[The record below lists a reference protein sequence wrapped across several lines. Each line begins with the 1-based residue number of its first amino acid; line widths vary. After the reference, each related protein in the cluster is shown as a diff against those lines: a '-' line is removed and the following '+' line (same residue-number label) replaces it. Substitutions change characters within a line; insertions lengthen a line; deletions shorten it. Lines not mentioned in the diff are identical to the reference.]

1 MKIRVSKAWRAFLPV
16 QRPGRGVRFKGEDGN
31 AIVEIAMVLPVFLA
45 LVTGIGSFAIALG
58 NQITLIQATG
68 AGGQYLQEIRTSTTD
83 PCKDTLTAIEN
94 AAPNLA
100 SANIGL
106 TLTLD
111 GNTPITATSCS
122 GKQSELVQGAAVT
135 VATTYPCILSVYGV
149 KFASSC
155 QLTAQVTEYE
165 Y

>member
-1 MKIRVSKAWRAFLPV
+1 MKTDCGLRKPANSLA
-16 QRPGRGVRFKGEDGN
+16 QRLRRLFHLGADDGN
-31 AIVEIAMVLPVFLA
+31 ALVEMALVLPVFLA
-45 LVTGIGSFAIALG
+45 FVTGIGSFAIALG

-68 AGGQYLQEIRTSTTD
+68 SGAQYLQQLRNGTTD
-83 PCKDTLTAIEN
+83 PCKDTITAIEN

-106 TLTLD
+106 TLTLN
-111 GNTPITATSCS
+111 GNSPITGSSCS
-122 GKQSELVQGAAVT
+122 GKQTQLIEGASVT
-135 VATTYPCILSVYGV
+135 VATTYPCTLSVYGV
-149 KFASSC
+149 KFANSC

>member
-1 MKIRVSKAWRAFLPV
+1 MKTDSSLRKRANSPALRLRRFLGL
-16 QRPGRGVRFKGEDGN
+16 RGEDGN
-31 AIVEIAMVLPVFLA
+31 ALVEIALILPVFLA
-45 LVTGIGSFAIALG
+45 FVTGIGSFAIALG

-68 AGGQYLQEIRTSTTD
+68 SGGQYLQELRTSTTD
-83 PCKDTLTAIEN
+83 PCKDTLTAIKN
-94 AAPNLA
+94 ASPSLA

-106 TLTLD
+106 TLTMN
-111 GNTPITATSCS
+111 GTKVTATTCS
-122 GKQSELVQGAAVT
+122 GDQSDLVQGGAVT

>member
-1 MKIRVSKAWRAFLPV
+1 MKIRGSKAWRAFSPV
-16 QRPGRGVRFKGEDGN
+16 QRPGRGARFRGEDGN
-31 AIVEIAMVLPVFLA
+31 ALIEIAMVLPVFLA
-45 LVTGIGSFAIALG
+45 FVTGIGSFAIALG

-68 AGGQYLQEIRTSTTD
+68 SGGQYLQQLRNSTTD

-100 SANIGL
+100 GSSIGM
-106 TLTLD
+106 TLTMN
-111 GNTPITATSCS
+111 GTKVTATSCS
-122 GKQSELVQGAAVT
+122 GDQSDLVEGAAVT
-135 VATTYPCILSVYGV
+135 VATTYPCTLSVYGI
-149 KFASSC
+149 KFLSSC